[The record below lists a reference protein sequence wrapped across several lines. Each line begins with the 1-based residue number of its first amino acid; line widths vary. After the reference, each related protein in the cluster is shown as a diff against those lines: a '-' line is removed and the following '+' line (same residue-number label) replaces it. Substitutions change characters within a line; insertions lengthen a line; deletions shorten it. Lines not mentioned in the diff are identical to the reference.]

1 MSAINLHNAKT
12 HLSRR
17 VEAAASGQE
26 VVIAKHGRP
35 VAKLVPLAAQAPT
48 LPRIGAM
55 KDKLVVP
62 DDFDA
67 PLPDEVLAGFYG
79 ND

>member
-1 MSAINLHNAKT
+1 MNQNYREYFPMSAINLHNAKT
-12 HLSRR
+12 HLSRL

-48 LPRIGAM
+48 LPRIAASWPG
-55 KDKLVVP
+55 LRH
-62 DDFDA
+62 
-67 PLPDEVLAGFYG
+67 
-79 ND
+79 